1 MYDGF
6 FIVGIFLSVETP
18 RSVRSTG
25 NRIDS
30 LLSVKY
36 PITPQPPINR
46 NADPVS
52 PRHAIPR
59 LMPYG
64 RLLIM
69 NARQITPSGTSI
81 SITMRW
87 NKYTVGEPE
96 VLEVVSIST
105 RSKMSI
111 AMNRDKCLCNR
122 SIPPWLMSRLPR
134 QRILFHCR
142 RTHEA
147 HCSRTSMAKDADVDT
162 HGRSLAQRR
171 VLLLVTGGIA
181 AVESVRLSR
190 ELRRHGATLS
200 IMMTREAEKIITP
213 LALSWAS
220 GTEALT
226 GWEHEMAQLDDYDAV
241 LVAPATRNTI
251 SKHIHGVMDSP
262 VTMALSAARGNQT
275 PTLFVPSMHS
285 DLFDDPVTED
295 LIDRLR
301 DEGSAVLNA
310 DIEEGRRKQP
320 DAVTIVAEL
329 CYLVNSQMPDRKVV
343 AITLGANRAPIDS
356 VRAIQNASSGST
368 GWTIAQHLHR
378 MGHTVICIAG
388 KTSVQPDFGL
398 PDVRRAG
405 SPDDMLAAS
414 LELASSDTRPD
425 AWIHSAAVLDYF
437 AEPLSGKKASGD
449 EDWDISLAPGPKH
462 IAELAPLVEG
472 SRRIGFKLET
482 EVPIEVLIDR
492 ARNQIERYGVD
503 AVVANLKEE
512 VHDPDS
518 PRGRIV
524 LPDGSVRELVDDIEL
539 CETIE
544 SLLHG

>member
-1 MYDGF
+1 MG
-6 FIVGIFLSVETP
+6 
-18 RSVRSTG
+18 
-25 NRIDS
+25 
-30 LLSVKY
+30 
-36 PITPQPPINR
+36 
-46 NADPVS
+46 
-52 PRHAIPR
+52 
-59 LMPYG
+59 
-64 RLLIM
+64 
-69 NARQITPSGTSI
+69 
-81 SITMRW
+81 
-87 NKYTVGEPE
+87 
-96 VLEVVSIST
+96 
-105 RSKMSI
+105 
-111 AMNRDKCLCNR
+111 
-122 SIPPWLMSRLPR
+122 
-134 QRILFHCR
+134 
-142 RTHEA
+142 
-147 HCSRTSMAKDADVDT
+147 KDADVET

-190 ELRRHGATLS
+190 ELRRHGAALS
-200 IMMTREAEKIITP
+200 IMMTGEAEKIITP

-226 GWEHEMAQLDDYDAV
+226 GWEHEMAQLDEYDAV

-251 SKHIHGVMDSP
+251 SKHIHGVIDSP

-285 DLFDDPVTED
+285 DLFDDPVTSE

-301 DEGSAVLNA
+301 EEGSYVLHS
-310 DIEEGRRKQP
+310 DQEEGRRKQP
-320 DAVTIVAEL
+320 DAVAIVAEL
-329 CYLVNSQMPDRKVV
+329 CNLVNSSMPNRKIV
-343 AITLGANRAPIDS
+343 AISLGANRAPIDS

-388 KTSVQPDFGL
+388 KTSMQPDFGL

-405 SPDDMLAAS
+405 SPDDMLAVS
-414 LELASSDTRPD
+414 LELARSDTKPD

-449 EDWDISLAPGPKH
+449 DNWDISLAPGPKH

-472 SRRIGFKLET
+472 ARRIGFKLET
-482 EVPIEVLIDR
+482 EVPVEVLVDR
-492 ARNQIERYGVD
+492 AMHQIERYGVD

-512 VHDPDS
+512 VHDSES

-524 LPDGSVRELVDDIEL
+524 LPDGSVRELLDDIEL
-539 CETIE
+539 CEAIE

>member
-1 MYDGF
+1 MG
-6 FIVGIFLSVETP
+6 
-18 RSVRSTG
+18 
-25 NRIDS
+25 
-30 LLSVKY
+30 
-36 PITPQPPINR
+36 
-46 NADPVS
+46 
-52 PRHAIPR
+52 
-59 LMPYG
+59 
-64 RLLIM
+64 
-69 NARQITPSGTSI
+69 
-81 SITMRW
+81 
-87 NKYTVGEPE
+87 
-96 VLEVVSIST
+96 
-105 RSKMSI
+105 
-111 AMNRDKCLCNR
+111 
-122 SIPPWLMSRLPR
+122 
-134 QRILFHCR
+134 
-142 RTHEA
+142 
-147 HCSRTSMAKDADVDT
+147 KDADVET

-190 ELRRHGATLS
+190 ELRRHGAALS
-200 IMMTREAEKIITP
+200 IMMTGEAEKIITP

-220 GTEALT
+220 DTEAMT
-226 GWEHEMAQLDDYDAV
+226 GWEHEMAQLDVYDAV

-251 SKHIHGVMDSP
+251 SKHIHGVIDSP

-285 DLFDDPVTED
+285 DLFDDPVTSE

-301 DEGSAVLNA
+301 EEGSFVLYSEQ
-310 DIEEGRRKQP
+310 EEGRRKQP
-320 DAVTIVAEL
+320 DSVTIVAEL
-329 CYLVNSQMPDRKVV
+329 CNLVNSSMPDRKIV
-343 AITLGANRAPIDS
+343 AISLGANRAPIDS

-388 KTSVQPDFGL
+388 KTSMQPDFGL

-414 LELASSDTRPD
+414 LELARSDTKPD

-449 EDWDISLAPGPKH
+449 ENWDISLAPGPKH

-472 SRRIGFKLET
+472 ARRIGFKLET
-482 EVPIEVLIDR
+482 EVPVKVLVDR
-492 ARNQIERYGVD
+492 AMHQIERYGVD

-512 VHDPDS
+512 VHDSDS

-524 LPDGSVRELVDDIEL
+524 LPDGSVRELLDDIEL
-539 CETIE
+539 CEAIE

>member
-1 MYDGF
+1 MG
-6 FIVGIFLSVETP
+6 
-18 RSVRSTG
+18 
-25 NRIDS
+25 
-30 LLSVKY
+30 
-36 PITPQPPINR
+36 
-46 NADPVS
+46 
-52 PRHAIPR
+52 
-59 LMPYG
+59 
-64 RLLIM
+64 
-69 NARQITPSGTSI
+69 
-81 SITMRW
+81 
-87 NKYTVGEPE
+87 
-96 VLEVVSIST
+96 
-105 RSKMSI
+105 
-111 AMNRDKCLCNR
+111 
-122 SIPPWLMSRLPR
+122 
-134 QRILFHCR
+134 
-142 RTHEA
+142 
-147 HCSRTSMAKDADVDT
+147 KDADVET

-190 ELRRHGATLS
+190 ELRRHGAALS
-200 IMMTREAEKIITP
+200 IMMTGEAEKIITP

-226 GWEHEMAQLDDYDAV
+226 GWEHEMAQLDEYDAV

-251 SKHIHGVMDSP
+251 SKHIHGVIDSP

-285 DLFDDPVTED
+285 DLFDDPVTSE

-301 DEGSAVLNA
+301 EEGSYVLHS
-310 DIEEGRRKQP
+310 DQEEGRRKQP
-320 DAVTIVAEL
+320 DAVAIVAEL
-329 CYLVNSQMPDRKVV
+329 CNLVNSSMPNRKIV
-343 AITLGANRAPIDS
+343 AISLGANRAPIDS

-388 KTSVQPDFGL
+388 KTSMKPDFGL

-405 SPDDMLAAS
+405 SPDDMLAVS
-414 LELASSDTRPD
+414 LELARSDTKPD

-449 EDWDISLAPGPKH
+449 ENWDISLAPGPKH

-472 SRRIGFKLET
+472 ARRIGFKLET
-482 EVPIEVLIDR
+482 EVPVEVLVDR
-492 ARNQIERYGVD
+492 AMHQIEHYGVD

-512 VHDPDS
+512 VHDSES

-524 LPDGSVRELVDDIEL
+524 LPDGSVRELLDDIEL
-539 CETIE
+539 CEAIE

>member
-1 MYDGF
+1 
-6 FIVGIFLSVETP
+6 
-18 RSVRSTG
+18 
-25 NRIDS
+25 
-30 LLSVKY
+30 
-36 PITPQPPINR
+36 
-46 NADPVS
+46 
-52 PRHAIPR
+52 
-59 LMPYG
+59 
-64 RLLIM
+64 
-69 NARQITPSGTSI
+69 
-81 SITMRW
+81 
-87 NKYTVGEPE
+87 
-96 VLEVVSIST
+96 
-105 RSKMSI
+105 
-111 AMNRDKCLCNR
+111 
-122 SIPPWLMSRLPR
+122 
-134 QRILFHCR
+134 
-142 RTHEA
+142 
-147 HCSRTSMAKDADVDT
+147 MAKDADVKT

-190 ELRRHGATLS
+190 ELRRHGAALS
-200 IMMTREAEKIITP
+200 IMMTGEAEKIITP

-226 GWEHEMAQLDDYDAV
+226 GWEHEMAQLDEYDAV

-251 SKHIHGVMDSP
+251 SKHIHGVIDSP

-285 DLFDDPVTED
+285 DLFDDPVTSE

-301 DEGSAVLNA
+301 EEGSYVLHS
-310 DIEEGRRKQP
+310 DQEEGRRKQP

-329 CYLVNSQMPDRKVV
+329 CNLVNSSMPNRKIV
-343 AITLGANRAPIDS
+343 AISLGANRAPIDS

-405 SPDDMLAAS
+405 SPDDMLAVS
-414 LELASSDTRPD
+414 LELARSDTKPD
-425 AWIHSAAVLDYF
+425 VWIHSAAVLDYF

-449 EDWDISLAPGPKH
+449 ENWDISLAPGPKH

-472 SRRIGFKLET
+472 ARRIGFKLET
-482 EVPIEVLIDR
+482 DVPVEVLVDR
-492 ARNQIERYGVD
+492 AMHQIKRYGVD

-512 VHDPDS
+512 VHDSNS
-518 PRGRIV
+518 PRGRVV
-524 LPDGSVRELVDDIEL
+524 LPDGSVRELLDDIEL

>member
-1 MYDGF
+1 
-6 FIVGIFLSVETP
+6 
-18 RSVRSTG
+18 
-25 NRIDS
+25 
-30 LLSVKY
+30 
-36 PITPQPPINR
+36 
-46 NADPVS
+46 
-52 PRHAIPR
+52 
-59 LMPYG
+59 
-64 RLLIM
+64 
-69 NARQITPSGTSI
+69 
-81 SITMRW
+81 
-87 NKYTVGEPE
+87 
-96 VLEVVSIST
+96 
-105 RSKMSI
+105 
-111 AMNRDKCLCNR
+111 
-122 SIPPWLMSRLPR
+122 
-134 QRILFHCR
+134 
-142 RTHEA
+142 
-147 HCSRTSMAKDADVDT
+147 MAKDADVKT

-190 ELRRHGATLS
+190 ELRRHGAALS
-200 IMMTREAEKIITP
+200 IMMTGEAEKIITP

-220 GTEALT
+220 DTEAMT

-251 SKHIHGVMDSP
+251 SKHIHGVIDSP

-275 PTLFVPSMHS
+275 PILFVPSMHS
-285 DLFDDPVTED
+285 DLFDDPVTSE

-301 DEGSAVLNA
+301 EEGSFVLYSEQ
-310 DIEEGRRKQP
+310 EEGRRKQP
-320 DAVTIVAEL
+320 DSVTIVAEL
-329 CYLVNSQMPDRKVV
+329 CNLVNSSMPDRKIV
-343 AITLGANRAPIDS
+343 AISLGANRAPIDS

-405 SPDDMLAAS
+405 SPDDMLAACI
-414 LELASSDTRPD
+414 ELASSDTKPD
-425 AWIHSAAVLDYF
+425 AWIYSAAVLDYF

-449 EDWDISLAPGPKH
+449 ENWDISLAPGPKH

-472 SRRIGFKLET
+472 ARRIGFKLET
-482 EVPIEVLIDR
+482 EVPVEVLVDR
-492 ARNQIERYGVD
+492 AMHQIERYGVD

-512 VHDPDS
+512 VHDPGS

-524 LPDGSVRELVDDIEL
+524 LPDGSVRELLDDIEL
-539 CETIE
+539 CEAIE